1 MMIKTLNI
9 LLYLCLPI
17 PALANFPN
25 IVYILADDMGV
36 GDVSC
41 LNSEAKVQTPN
52 LDSLA
57 AGGAVFTDAHSASSV
72 CTPTRYGLLTGRY
85 SWRSELKARVVD
97 GYGKSVISDGIDTVP
112 ALLKRNGY
120 QTAMIGKWHLGLNWS
135 RKDGGIIT
143 EYRPGS
149 IGNEID
155 FSKPFAGGPTDHG
168 FDYFFGINASLD
180 FSPYTW
186 LENSNVVDIPDI
198 QRSGQGGKSVGEPQ
212 LMMRGGL
219 QVEQFRPEMILKG
232 LTEKAVDYLNTLQKE
247 RPFFLYFPLNAP
259 HTPVVPRDGFLGTS
273 DCGIYGDFIH
283 EIDWSVGE
291 IVFALRKR
299 GLLENTLIIFTAD
312 NGASRASF
320 PDDFEEKYGH
330 KPSGIYK
337 GRKASLDEGGH
348 RVPFIANW
356 PGVVE
361 PGSKV
366 DVAFCLNDFFATCAE
381 IVGEQIAEDAGVD
394 SFSMLPLLKG
404 NISQYSRNGLVHHD
418 FIGRFAFRE
427 GDWKLNMGKEAKSKA
442 LYNLKSSLSEK
453 ENLLKQYPEIAEQM
467 EEKLTTIIL
476 NGRSTDGSKLSNE
489 GPEVW
494 NELYWLE

>member
-1 MMIKTLNI
+1 MKKTLN
-9 LLYLCLPI
+9 LFLYVSLSI
-17 PALANFPN
+17 SALASHPN
-25 IVYILADDMGV
+25 IVYIFADDMGV

-41 LNSEAKVQTPN
+41 LNSEAKLHTPN
-52 LDSLA
+52 LDKLA
-57 AGGAVFTDAHSASSV
+57 AGGAIFTDAHTSSSV

-97 GYGKSVISDGIDTVP
+97 GYGKSVIRDGIDTVP

-120 QTAMIGKWHLGLNWS
+120 QTAMIGKWHLGMKWS
-135 RKDGGIIT
+135 RKDGNAIT

-155 FSKPFAGGPTDHG
+155 FSKPFERGPTDHG

-180 FSPYTW
+180 FPPYTW
-186 LENSNVVDIPDI
+186 LENDSVVGIPKI
-198 QRSGQGGKSVGEPQ
+198 QRPGQGGKSKGEPQ

-219 QVEQFRPEMILKG
+219 QVNDFRPELILKG
-232 LTEKAVDYLNTLQKE
+232 LTKKAVDYVDNLSKE
-247 RPFFLYFPLNAP
+247 RPFFLYLPLNAP
-259 HTPVVPRDGFLGTS
+259 HTPVVPRDPFLGTS
-273 DCGIYGDFIH
+273 GCGIYGDFIH

-291 IVFALRKR
+291 IVSALKKR

-330 KPSGIYK
+330 KPSGNYK

-361 PGSKV
+361 PGSRV
-366 DVAFCLNDFFATCAE
+366 DVAFCLNDLYATCAE
-381 IVGEQIAEDAGVD
+381 ITGEQVAEDAGVD
-394 SFSMLPLLKG
+394 SFNMLSLLKG
-404 NISQYSRNGLVHHD
+404 EVSAYSRNGLVHHD

-442 LYNLKSSLSEK
+442 LYNLGSSLAEK
-453 ENLLKQYPEIAEQM
+453 ENLINKHPEIAEQL
-467 EEKLTTIIL
+467 EAKLNAIIL
-476 NGRSTDGSKLSNE
+476 NGRSTDGPKLSNE
-489 GPEVW
+489 GPEIW
-494 NELYWLE
+494 DELYWLK